1 MQNTEQN
8 TANVKCEGL
17 QFESQMQCLWDPK
30 GSKSMKEK
38 TDITHSY
45 IHSVFGSKSATKI
58 ACVTPAINVNTKG
71 LLWFL
76 VLLYFQSMFT
86 CRNHNCLIV

>member
-38 TDITHSY
+38 TDIAHSY
-45 IHSVFGSKSATKI
+45 IQMSTL
-58 ACVTPAINVNTKG
+58 NVNTKG
-71 LLWFL
+71 LLLFL

>member
-38 TDITHSY
+38 TDIAHSY
-45 IHSVFGSKSATKI
+45 IHSVFGSKSAT
-58 ACVTPAINVNTKG
+58 
-71 LLWFL
+71 
-76 VLLYFQSMFT
+76 
-86 CRNHNCLIV
+86 